1 MKTHGQNS
9 TPYPPSGDVLSTPPE
24 HGPRASRIVELVGG
38 TGFLAI
44 DSLAEYFGV
53 TPQTI
58 RRDVNQL
65 CDQGLLRR
73 RHGGV
78 APPVSGENLA
88 YQARRVLHLD
98 AKRCIARRLALD
110 VPDRASLF
118 FGIGTTP
125 EICAQALLGHSQLR
139 VMTHNLSVAQT
150 LCNNSTFEITLAG
163 GRIRNADRDVVAAE
177 AHGFFERYAVDIG
190 VFGVGGVAEDGT
202 LLDFSPDEVTMRL
215 TLMRHCRQRYLVLDH
230 SKFGRE
236 ATVRGGHLRDA
247 TAIYTDC
254 PPPAGVGDML
264 LAAGVRLI
272 VCREG
277 ASASP
282 DSPCFIPH
290 QGE

>member
-1 MKTHGQNS
+1 MKTHGQITATLPAS
-9 TPYPPSGDVLSTPPE
+9 PEAHFTATE
-24 HGPRASRIVELVGG
+24 HGRRASRIIELVGAA
-38 TGFLAI
+38 GFLAI
-44 DSLAEYFGV
+44 DSLAEHFGV

-65 CDQGLLRR
+65 CDRGLLRR

-78 APPVSGENLA
+78 ELPVSGENLA
-88 YQARRVLHLD
+88 YLARRVLNLD

-139 VMTHNLSVAQT
+139 VMTHNLSVALV
-150 LCNNSTFEITLAG
+150 LCGNPTFDLTVAG

-177 AHGFFERYAVDIG
+177 AHAFFERYSVDIG

-202 LLDFSPDEVTMRL
+202 LLDFSPDEVTMRRA
-215 TLMRHCRQRYLVLDH
+215 LMRHCRQRYLVLDH

-236 ATVRGGHLRDA
+236 ATVRGGHLCDA
-247 TAIYTDC
+247 TAIYTDR
-254 PPPAGVGDML
+254 PVPGGVAEMLAEAGT
-264 LAAGVRLI
+264 RLI

-277 ASASP
+277 QSASP
-282 DSPCFIPH
+282 GFPCSIPN

>member
-1 MKTHGQNS
+1 M
-9 TPYPPSGDVLSTPPE
+9 
-24 HGPRASRIVELVGG
+24 
-38 TGFLAI
+38 
-44 DSLAEYFGV
+44 
-53 TPQTI
+53 
-58 RRDVNQL
+58 
-65 CDQGLLRR
+65 
-73 RHGGV
+73 
-78 APPVSGENLA
+78 
-88 YQARRVLHLD
+88 
-98 AKRCIARRLALD
+98 
-110 VPDRASLF
+110 PDRASLF

-236 ATVRGGHLRDA
+236 ATVRGGHLRDVSA
-247 TAIYTDC
+247 VYTDR
-254 PPPAGVGDML
+254 PVPGGVGNML
-264 LAAGVRLI
+264 AAAGVRLI